1 MNSASRRA
9 KKGKKMPYTM
19 RGSIVETLTITW
31 RLALRIVAF
40 ENVVRVDAR
49 SVAVLAKS
57 YNV

>member
-9 KKGKKMPYTM
+9 EKGRKMPYTM
-19 RGSIVETLTITW
+19 RGSIVETLITW
-31 RLALRIVAF
+31 RLTLRIVAF